1 VSEAGESVDLVVQ
14 VTGQAEAEDR
24 AEARAA
30 IETRGR
36 SVVDGLIKE
45 EEPLPRRVT
54 LLSAG
59 QRETVPR

>member
-1 VSEAGESVDLVVQ
+1 VQ
-14 VTGQAEAEDR
+14 VTGQAESGGR

-36 SVVDGLIKE
+36 SVIDELIRE

-54 LLSAG
+54 ILSEG
-59 QRETVPR
+59 QREIVPR